1 LASNTKKRERKTA
14 TSLGL
19 FFNLIIVVVFIIIFT
34 IVVGV
39 AVPSPRVFY
48 RGRRKRRIDD
58 RLQELKVHKSSY
70 FAMALLQMRKPLA
83 HLLVRLADKSVVGA
97 AREDEGFEALDE
109 NVLFLAPMS
118 GNSRRLRSS

>member
-48 RGRRKRRIDD
+48 RGRRIDD
-58 RLQELKVHKSSY
+58 RLQELKAHKGSY
-70 FAMALLQMRKPLA
+70 FVMALLQMRKPLA

-97 AREDEGFEALDE
+97 ARGDEGFEALDE
-109 NVLFLAPMS
+109 NVMFLAPMS